1 MGKRRE
7 FIGRNTV
14 DTKGLAS
21 EIGCNFFVTWIEDKI
36 QLNLYACKFQVS
48 CHLGIFI
55 TRCFNLGFS
64 EIACGILLRL
74 INHRDVCR
82 NRHSRF
88 FSNAISQYYIFEI
101 IFCLDILTTQ
111 HLVHVGNHIDMVS
124 ARLDIELIVSYIR
137 LCHHRSQWGR
147 ERLYQELAFIFYRE
161 SIEGQVVDLAFIYR
175 GIIGRK
181 AGSIVGTGAAA
192 AEHGWHEY
200 MQVAF

>member
-1 MGKRRE
+1 MGRRSKLLCSN
-7 FIGRNTV
+7 ICYAIA
-14 DTKGLAS
+14 LA
-21 EIGCNFFVTWIEDKI
+21 IKI
-36 QLNLYACKFQVS
+36 IARSWVHNEVELNLYASKLQVS
-48 CHLGIFI
+48 CHLGIFLTTFFYFFIDDI
-55 TRCFNLGFS
+55 TVY
-64 EIACGILLRL
+64 ILWL

-88 FSNAISQYYIFEI
+88 CSNAISQYYIFEF

-124 ARLDIELIVSYIR
+124 ARLDIELIVSYM
-137 LCHHRSQWGR
+137 LLYHHCSQWGR
-147 ERLYQELAFIFYRE
+147 ERLYQELAIIFYRE

-175 GIIGRK
+175 SIIGRK
-181 AGSIVGTGAAA
+181 AGSIVGTGTAA